1 VSLSRFERY
10 LILSINMMKDRA
22 QPQLRVSVRQALTDM
37 WLAKVTRDVDAWMH
51 QCYENNNELRN
62 G

>member
-1 VSLSRFERY
+1 M
-10 LILSINMMKDRA
+10 NMMKDRA
-22 QPQLRVSVRQALTDM
+22 QPQLPVSVRQALTDM